1 MRVIARAGAA
11 TALAAV
17 MALAAAGPA
26 AAHFCYKDGNPNNGT
41 NGKAWMTK
49 AEWMGFIDSISVT
62 GVVPGSDVTVQEC
75 VNQLGAVKAAV
86 TALPDT
92 VRFMGPALLAGGVAF
107 TDKAPKNI
115 GYTPIWLVSD
125 DCILAFPGE

>member
-1 MRVIARAGAA
+1 MRIIARAGAA
-11 TALAAV
+11 AALAGV

-49 AEWMGFIDSISVT
+49 AEWLGFIDSIEVV
-62 GVVPGSDVTVQEC
+62 GVVDGSTVTVAEC
-75 VNQLGAVKAAV
+75 TSQVAAVKAAV
-86 TALPDT
+86 TDLPDT
-92 VRFMGPALLAGGVAF
+92 VRFMGPALLAGGTFF
-107 TDKAPKNI
+107 TDRTPKNI